1 MEMSVHKTIRLLA
14 AKRRTGDAGAFR
26 KFQEMGSHAKEADE
40 LLLLAN
46 LAKKVFVQEVSN
58 LPIVRIGLLGACT
71 FHPWKHLLEVR
82 LLGEG
87 VRPLFTEGL
96 FDNYTAEILELG
108 GILEAG
114 QLDFILLCPSANRLM
129 KPSLAEGNCAV
140 GREMAVASARE
151 LLELCRKA
159 HERTRAEIILVNF
172 PLPCRQDWGSFR
184 NRTMATDWTFRR
196 AVNLELGLTAPAF
209 VRICDREYLE
219 ARLGLEKAEDRRG
232 WFESKQ
238 PGSPALLAVLA
249 AEVARLVAQVRCP
262 MKKVLVLD
270 LDNTL
275 WGGVI
280 GDDGLDGIELGDTS
294 PRGEAFKDFQKY
306 IKSLKDRGVL
316 LAVCSKNDEAKAL
329 EPFGKHP
336 EMVLK
341 REDFVAFYANWEP
354 KPENL
359 RRMAADLRLGLDSF
373 VFVDDNPAE
382 VEIVRQFTPEVGR
395 VLLSPDPVD
404 YTAHLQDSRFFEPRQ
419 ITKEDGVRS
428 EQYHAEAQR
437 KGMESQCAD
446 MESYLMSLEMV
457 AEVQPFRSVD
467 LPRITQLIAKSN
479 QFNVTTRRRS
489 EAELAVISQ
498 DDGWGHFSV
507 RLKDRFGDHG
517 LISVVILRFENG
529 VAEIDTWLMS
539 CRVLKRQVEEVV
551 LNEILRQ
558 ARVRGCREV
567 RGIYLP
573 TEKNGIVKDL
583 FSKFGFIPQEKG
595 GPGKCYGLAIQDFRP
610 LVHRISLQQDE
621 PS

>member
-1 MEMSVHKTIRLLA
+1 MGAVHETIRLLS
-14 AKRRTGDAGAFR
+14 AKGRSGDAAAFHE
-26 KFQEMGSHAKEADE
+26 FQELASHLTEADQ

-46 LAKKVFVQEVSN
+46 LAKKVFAQEVSN

-71 FHPWKHLLEVR
+71 FHPWRHLLEVR

-96 FDNYTAEILELG
+96 FDNYTAEILEPG

-114 QLDFILLCPSANRLM
+114 QLDFVLLCPSANRLM
-129 KPSLAEGNCAV
+129 KPALAQGNCAV
-140 GREMAVASARE
+140 GREMSATSARE
-151 LLELCRKA
+151 LLELCHKA
-159 HERTRAEIILVNF
+159 HERTRAEIIMVNF

-184 NRTMATDWTFRR
+184 NRTMASDWTFRR

-219 ARLGLEKAEDRRG
+219 SRLGLEKAEDRRG

-249 AEVARLVAQVRCP
+249 AEVARLVAQARQP
-262 MKKVLVLD
+262 MKKVLALD

-280 GDDGLDGIELGDTS
+280 GEDGLDGIELGDTS

-329 EPFGKHP
+329 EPFEKHP

-354 KPENL
+354 KSENL
-359 RRMAADLRLGLDSF
+359 CRMAAELRLGLDSF

-395 VLLSPDPVD
+395 VLLGPDPAEH
-404 YTAHLQDSRFFEPRQ
+404 TAQLQDSRFFEPRQ

-428 EQYHAEAQR
+428 DQYHAEAQR

-446 MESYLMSLEMV
+446 MESYLTSLEMV

-479 QFNVTTRRRS
+479 QFNVTTRRRTD
-489 EAELAVISQ
+489 AELGAISQ
-498 DDGWGHFSV
+498 NPEYGHFSV
-507 RLKDRFGDHG
+507 RLRDRFGDHG
-517 LISVVILRFENG
+517 LISVVILHFENG

-558 ARVRGCREV
+558 ARVRSCREV

-583 FSKFGFIPQEKG
+583 FSGFGFIAQEKG
-595 GPGKCYGLAIQDFRP
+595 GPEKCYGLAIQDFRP

>member
-1 MEMSVHKTIRLLA
+1 MEMSVHEAIRLLA
-14 AKRRTGDAGAFR
+14 AKGPTGDAGAFR
-26 KFQEMGSHAKEADE
+26 EFQELASHVTEADQ
-40 LLLLAN
+40 LLMLAN
-46 LAKKVFVQEVSN
+46 LAKKVFAQEVSN
-58 LPIVRIGLLGACT
+58 LPIVRMGLLGACT

-96 FDNYTAEILELG
+96 FDNYTAEILEPG
-108 GILEAG
+108 GILDSG
-114 QLDFILLCPSANRLM
+114 QQDFILLCPSAHRLI
-129 KPSLAEGNCAV
+129 KPTLAQENGAL
-140 GREMAVASARE
+140 GREMAATSARE

-159 HERTRAEIILVNF
+159 HERTQAEIILVNF

-238 PGSPALLAVLA
+238 PGSPALLSVLA
-249 AEVARLVAQVRCP
+249 AEVARLVVQVRSP

-280 GDDGLDGIELGDTS
+280 GDDGLEGIELGDTS

-329 EPFGKHP
+329 EPLQKHP

-359 RRMAADLRLGLDSF
+359 RRMAAELRLGLDSF

-395 VLLSPDPVD
+395 VLLSPDPAGH
-404 YTAHLQDSRFFEPRQ
+404 TAQLQDSRFFEPRQ

-428 EQYHAEAQR
+428 EQYHAEAKR
-437 KGMESQCAD
+437 KGMESQCGN
-446 MESYLMSLEMV
+446 MESYLTSLEMV
-457 AEVQPFRSVD
+457 AVVQPFRSVD
-467 LPRITQLIAKSN
+467 LPRIAQLIVKSN
-479 QFNVTTRRRS
+479 QFNVTTRRRT
-489 EAELAVISQ
+489 EAELTAISQ
-498 DDGWGHFSV
+498 NPEYGHFSV
-507 RLKDRFGDHG
+507 RLRDRFGDHG
-517 LISVVILRFENG
+517 LISVVILHFENG

-558 ARVRGCREV
+558 ARGRGCREV
-567 RGIYLP
+567 TGFYLP

-583 FSKFGFIPQEKG
+583 FSSFGFIPQEKG
-595 GPGKCYGLAIQDFRP
+595 EPGKCYGLAIQDFRP

-621 PS
+621 ST

>member
-1 MEMSVHKTIRLLA
+1 
-14 AKRRTGDAGAFR
+14 
-26 KFQEMGSHAKEADE
+26 
-40 LLLLAN
+40 
-46 LAKKVFVQEVSN
+46 
-58 LPIVRIGLLGACT
+58 
-71 FHPWKHLLEVR
+71 
-82 LLGEG
+82 
-87 VRPLFTEGL
+87 
-96 FDNYTAEILELG
+96 
-108 GILEAG
+108 
-114 QLDFILLCPSANRLM
+114 
-129 KPSLAEGNCAV
+129 
-140 GREMAVASARE
+140 
-151 LLELCRKA
+151 
-159 HERTRAEIILVNF
+159 
-172 PLPCRQDWGSFR
+172 
-184 NRTMATDWTFRR
+184 
-196 AVNLELGLTAPAF
+196 
-209 VRICDREYLE
+209 
-219 ARLGLEKAEDRRG
+219 LGLEKAEDRRG

-249 AEVARLVAQVRCP
+249 SEVARLVAQVRSP

-329 EPFGKHP
+329 EPLEKHP

-359 RRMAADLRLGLDSF
+359 RRMAAELRLGLDSF

-382 VEIVRQFTPEVGR
+382 VEIIRQFTPEVGR
-395 VLLSPDPVD
+395 VLLGPDPAE
-404 YTAHLQDSRFFEPRQ
+404 YTAQLQDSRFFEPRQ

-428 EQYHAEAQR
+428 EQYYAEAQR

-446 MESYLMSLEMV
+446 MDSYLASLEMV
-457 AEVQPFRSVD
+457 AEVLPFRSVD

-479 QFNVTTRRRS
+479 QFNVTTRRRT
-489 EAELAVISQ
+489 EAELTAISQ
-498 DDGWGHFSV
+498 NPEYGHFSV
-507 RLKDRFGDHG
+507 RLRDRFGDHG
-517 LISVVILRFENG
+517 LISVVILHFENG

-558 ARVRGCREV
+558 ARVRSCREV

-573 TEKNGIVKDL
+573 TEKNGIVEDL
-583 FSKFGFIPQEKG
+583 FTKFGFIPQEKG

-621 PS
+621 PT

>member
-1 MEMSVHKTIRLLA
+1 MERPVHEAIRLLA
-14 AKRRTGDAGAFR
+14 ARARTGDAGAFR
-26 KFQEMGSHAKEADE
+26 EFQELASHAMEADQ

-46 LAKKVFVQEVSN
+46 LAKKAFAQEVSN
-58 LPIVRIGLLGACT
+58 LPIVRMGLLGACT

-96 FDNYTAEILELG
+96 FDNYTAEILEPG
-108 GILEAG
+108 GIFEEG
-114 QLDFILLCPSANRLM
+114 QLDFALLCPSANRLM
-129 KPSLAEGNCAV
+129 KPSLAEENCAV
-140 GREMAVASARE
+140 GREMAAESARE

-159 HERTRAEIILVNF
+159 HERTRSEIILVNF

-184 NRTMATDWTFRR
+184 NRSMSTDWTFRR

-249 AEVARLVAQVRCP
+249 AEVARLVVQVRSP

-275 WGGVI
+275 WGGGI

-329 EPFGKHP
+329 EPLQKHP

-359 RRMAADLRLGLDSF
+359 RRMAAELRLGLDSF
-373 VFVDDNPAE
+373 VFLDDNPAE

-395 VLLSPDPVD
+395 VLLGPDPAGH
-404 YTAHLQDSRFFEPRQ
+404 TAQLQDSRFFEPRQ

-446 MESYLMSLEMV
+446 MDSYLASLEMV

-479 QFNVTTRRRS
+479 QFNVTTRRRT
-489 EAELAVISQ
+489 EAELTAISQ
-498 DDGWGHFSV
+498 NPEYGHFSV
-507 RLKDRFGDHG
+507 RLRDRFGDHG
-517 LISVVILRFENG
+517 LISVVILHFENG

-558 ARVRGCREV
+558 ARARSCQEV
-567 RGIYLP
+567 GGIYLP

-621 PS
+621 PT

>member
-1 MEMSVHKTIRLLA
+1 MESSAHEAIRLLA
-14 AKRRTGDAGAFR
+14 AKARRGDARAFR
-26 KFQEMGSHAKEADE
+26 EFQELASHAMEADE

-46 LAKKVFVQEVSN
+46 LAKKAFAQEVSN

-71 FHPWKHLLEVR
+71 FHPWKHLFEVR

-96 FDNYTAEILELG
+96 FDNYTAEILEPG
-108 GILEAG
+108 GILEGG
-114 QLDFILLCPSANRLM
+114 QLDFVLLCPSAQRLM
-129 KPSLAEGNCAV
+129 KPALADGDSAV
-140 GREMAVASARE
+140 GREMTVASTRE
-151 LLELCRKA
+151 ILALCRKA
-159 HERTRAEIILVNF
+159 HERTQAEIILVNF

-184 NRTMATDWTFRR
+184 NRTLATDWTFRR
-196 AVNLELGLTAPAF
+196 AVNLELGLAAPAF
-209 VRICDREYLE
+209 VQLCDREYLE

-249 AEVARLVAQVRCP
+249 AEVARVVAQARRP
-262 MKKVLVLD
+262 MKKVLALD

-280 GDDGLDGIELGDTS
+280 GDDGLAGIELGDTS

-329 EPFGKHP
+329 EPLEKHP
-336 EMVLK
+336 EMILK

-359 RRMAADLRLGLDSF
+359 RRMAAELRLGLDSF

-382 VEIVRQFTPEVGR
+382 IEIVRQFTPEVGR
-395 VLLSPDPVD
+395 VLLGPDPAD
-404 YTAHLQDSRFFEPRQ
+404 YTAQLQDSRFFEPRQ

-428 EQYHAEAQR
+428 EQYRAEAQR
-437 KGMESQCAD
+437 KGMESQCSD
-446 MESYLMSLEMV
+446 MGSYLRSLEMV
-457 AEVQPFRSVD
+457 AEVQPFRLVD
-467 LPRITQLIAKSN
+467 LPRITQLITKSN
-479 QFNVTTRRRS
+479 QFNVTTKRRS
-489 EAELAVISQ
+489 EAELTVISQ
-498 DDGWGHFSV
+498 DHDWGHFSV

-551 LNEILRQ
+551 LNEIFRQ
-558 ARVRGCREV
+558 ARARDCQEVRGC
-567 RGIYLP
+567 YLP

-583 FSKFGFIPQEKG
+583 YSKFGFIRQEKRG
-595 GPGKCYGLAIQDFRP
+595 AGECYGLAIQDFRP
-610 LVHRISLQQDE
+610 LGHRINIRQDE